1 LQAPWAQ
8 LCHVHSEGH
17 KAGEHEVG
25 KHDARD
31 AAIQRR
37 SRAAQDAMETASQ
50 SADPE
55 IAEELLHF
63 FVEQGQRE
71 CFAAC
76 LYTCYDLIKPDV
88 AMEASAS
95 RLRCPPR
102 PSPGPAGT
110 RLRPQFRPCAA
121 AGSARQQRACV
132 CVRAAALALI
142 RCFQQRV

>member
-1 LQAPWAQ
+1 MQAPWAQ

-88 AMEASAS
+88 AMEARAS
-95 RLRCPPR
+95 RLRCPAAVPQARRDPAPPAVPAVCRGGERETAAGVRLRSSGCPR
-102 PSPGPAGT
+102 PD
-110 RLRPQFRPCAA
+110 
-121 AGSARQQRACV
+121 
-132 CVRAAALALI
+132 
-142 RCFQQRV
+142 